1 MVSPREAIIRN
12 GLPPALVD
20 DPLFRKT
27 LVTTSRMG
35 QTSVCMVKGT
45 ALGKRDTTLPHRQN
59 SPGKLFRRLTRGW
72 MKRTS
77 GVKKDI
83 WSVMKD
89 FAKTPGGKDFSKMK
103 SQYQMF
109 VDTVGSKQVTV

>member
-1 MVSPREAIIRN
+1 
-12 GLPPALVD
+12 
-20 DPLFRKT
+20 
-27 LVTTSRMG
+27 
-35 QTSVCMVKGT
+35 
-45 ALGKRDTTLPHRQN
+45 
-59 SPGKLFRRLTRGW
+59 

-89 FAKTPGGKDFSKMK
+89 FTKTPGVKGFSKMK

-109 VDTVGSKQVTV
+109 VDTVVSKQVTT

>member
-1 MVSPREAIIRN
+1 
-12 GLPPALVD
+12 
-20 DPLFRKT
+20 
-27 LVTTSRMG
+27 
-35 QTSVCMVKGT
+35 
-45 ALGKRDTTLPHRQN
+45 
-59 SPGKLFRRLTRGW
+59 

-89 FAKTPGGKDFSKMK
+89 FAKAPGGKDFSKMK

-109 VDTVGSKQVTV
+109 VDAVDSKQVTV